1 MMLSPPNRSSP
12 STGRSVGSGM
22 SRSPRSNLKSS
33 PLRLSPMCRSLLK
46 SNSAQKAGRTHR
58 QKGLAR
64 KLKRCRLCDRKT
76 TDIDPVDSDAFLA
89 WGYPGNAKIE
99 GGLEIVAGKVDAYC
113 STVQSLTY
121 PSWTISQLAAQ
132 YKAQS
137 DFAEAFELNRDSCI
151 ACLMDEGGD
160 ATVTKKMLH
169 MKREQVVRESESSC
183 IRGKT
188 GLEYEKSAF
197 EKEFKHRPDLLK
209 RAVYHHVRVR
219 KGNKWVME
227 QRTSVWNEKD
237 GVYAVREEDK
247 ESIKRRKY
255 LDDGSIRI
263 TDAQAQDLADEAT
276 LETFGSMVNN
286 KALTAEELG
295 LGLRTASS
303 SEAPGSW
310 TSARGTPTA
319 RTPSKAADN
328 RSEDEEV
335 DDEDDEEEAPLSRML
350 GISAP
355 APKGKTKAKAKG
367 KVAPTAGVKMES
379 SPAADKTSNEVNIL
393 MDEASRC
400 NEKFSA
406 AQTMDEVPLETM
418 ENLHSR
424 LQSKSRLLCTCL
436 VN

>member
-1 MMLSPPNRSSP
+1 
-12 STGRSVGSGM
+12 
-22 SRSPRSNLKSS
+22 
-33 PLRLSPMCRSLLK
+33 
-46 SNSAQKAGRTHR
+46 
-58 QKGLAR
+58 
-64 KLKRCRLCDRKT
+64 
-76 TDIDPVDSDAFLA
+76 
-89 WGYPGNAKIE
+89 
-99 GGLEIVAGKVDAYC
+99 
-113 STVQSLTY
+113 
-121 PSWTISQLAAQ
+121 
-132 YKAQS
+132 
-137 DFAEAFELNRDSCI
+137 
-151 ACLMDEGGD
+151 MDEGGD

-303 SEAPGSW
+303 SEA
-310 TSARGTPTA
+310 RGTPRA
-319 RTPSKAADN
+319 STPSKAADN
-328 RSEDEEV
+328 RSEDDEV
-335 DDEDDEEEAPLSRML
+335 DEEEAPLSRML
-350 GISAP
+350 GISSP

-367 KVAPTAGVKMES
+367 KVAPTAGVKMEGNQNV
-379 SPAADKTSNEVNIL
+379 ATDKTSNEVNIL

>member
-1 MMLSPPNRSSP
+1 MCKSVSKPNLGP
-12 STGRSVGSGM
+12 
-22 SRSPRSNLKSS
+22 
-33 PLRLSPMCRSLLK
+33 
-46 SNSAQKAGRTHR
+46 KAGKAFR

-64 KLKRCRLCDRKT
+64 KLKHCRVCDRKT
-76 TDIDPVDSDAFLA
+76 TDGDHVDSDAFMA
-89 WGYPGNAKIE
+89 WGYPGHAKME
-99 GGLEIVAGKVDAYC
+99 GGLEIVQGKVDAYC
-113 STVQSLTY
+113 SAVQSLTY
-121 PSWTISQLAAQ
+121 PSWTITQLAAQ
-132 YKAQS
+132 YKAES
-137 DFAEAFELNRDSCI
+137 AFAEAFELNRDSCI

-169 MKREQVVRESESSC
+169 KKREQVIRESESSC

-188 GLEYEKSAF
+188 GLEYEKSVF
-197 EKEFKHRPDLLK
+197 EKEFQHRPDLLK
-209 RAVYHHVRVR
+209 RAVYHQVRVR
-219 KGNKWVME
+219 KGNRWVME

-247 ESIKRRKY
+247 ESIKRQKY

-263 TDAQAQDLADEAT
+263 TDTQAQDLADEAT
-276 LETFGSMVNN
+276 LETFGSMVNT

-295 LGLRTASS
+295 LSTASS
-303 SEAPGSW
+303 SAAPASW

-319 RTPSKAADN
+319 RTPSRAADN
-328 RSEDEEV
+328 PSEDAEV

-350 GISAP
+350 GNPAP
-355 APKGKTKAKAKG
+355 PPKGKGKVKAKAKG
-367 KVAPTAGVKMES
+367 KGVPTAAVKMES
-379 SPAADKTSNEVNIL
+379 SPTADKTSNEVNIL
-393 MDEASRC
+393 IDEASRC